1 MLAAGQVRRGW
12 AAVRG
17 SPADLSQAALTS
29 SRSGSRD
36 LAYTP
41 LELESVPKIA
51 MGKGGGDLGKG

>member
-1 MLAAGQVRRGW
+1 M
-12 AAVRG
+12 RG